1 MSDQD
6 NSVDHQEEAAD
17 QAADQAAEQAA
28 EQGQETETMQEVTVE
43 SLQLELQESAAKAEA
58 YRDEAV
64 RAQAEMQNVRRR
76 AEQDVAK
83 AHKFGQEKLVVELL
97 NLVDN
102 LDRALVA
109 SRDENATL
117 ENLLEGVEMSQ
128 SMLMEGLKKFSVE
141 QLDPHGEPF
150 NPEMHEAMTA
160 IPNADMEPN
169 TVMEVFQKGYTLN
182 GRLIRPAMVVVS
194 KAP

>member
-17 QAADQAAEQAA
+17 QAADQAVEQAA

>member
-6 NSVDHQEEAAD
+6 NSVDNQEETVD
-17 QAADQAAEQAA
+17 QAADQAT
-28 EQGQETETMQEVTVE
+28 EQGPETEAMQEVTVE
-43 SLQLELQESAAKAEA
+43 SLQLELQESANKVEA

-102 LDRALVA
+102 LERALVA
-109 SRDENATL
+109 SRADNATL

-128 SMLMEGLKKFSVE
+128 GMLMEGLKKFNVE

-150 NPEMHEAMTA
+150 NPEQHEAMTA
-160 IPNADMEPN
+160 IPNAEMEPN
-169 TVMEVFQKGYTLN
+169 TVMDVFQKGYTLN

>member
-17 QAADQAAEQAA
+17 QAAEQAT

-109 SRDENATL
+109 SRAENATL

>member
-6 NSVDHQEEAAD
+6 NSVDHQEE
-17 QAADQAAEQAA
+17 AADQAAEQAA

>member
-6 NSVDHQEEAAD
+6 NSVDNQEEAVD
-17 QAADQAAEQAA
+17 QAT

-43 SLQLELQESAAKAEA
+43 SLQLELQESAEKVEA

-64 RAQAEMQNVRRR
+64 RAQAEMQNIRRR
-76 AEQDVAK
+76 AEQDVSK
-83 AHKFGQEKLVVELL
+83 AHKFGQEKLVMELL
-97 NLVDN
+97 SLVDN
-102 LDRALVA
+102 LERALVA
-109 SRDENATL
+109 SRAENATL

-128 SMLMEGLKKFSVE
+128 TMLMDGLKKFNVE

-150 NPEMHEAMTA
+150 NPEQHEAMTA
-160 IPNADMEPN
+160 IPNPEMEPN

-194 KAP
+194 KAV

>member
-6 NSVDHQEEAAD
+6 NSVDNQEEAVD
-17 QAADQAAEQAA
+17 QAA
-28 EQGQETETMQEVTVE
+28 EQGQEAETMQEVTVE
-43 SLQLELQESAAKAEA
+43 SLQLELQESVAKAEA
-58 YRDEAV
+58 YRDETV

-102 LDRALVA
+102 LERALVA
-109 SRDENATL
+109 SRAENATL

-128 SMLMEGLKKFSVE
+128 SMLMEGLKKFNVE

-150 NPEMHEAMTA
+150 NPEVHEAMTA
-160 IPNADMEPN
+160 VPNADMEPN

>member
-6 NSVDHQEEAAD
+6 NSVDNQEEPVD
-17 QAADQAAEQAA
+17 QAADQAT
-28 EQGQETETMQEVTVE
+28 EQGPETEAMQEVTVE
-43 SLQLELQESAAKAEA
+43 SLQLELQESANKVEA

-102 LDRALVA
+102 LERALVA
-109 SRDENATL
+109 SRADNATL

-128 SMLMEGLKKFSVE
+128 GMLMEGLKKFNVE

-150 NPEMHEAMTA
+150 NPEQHEAMTA
-160 IPNADMEPN
+160 IPNAEMEPN
-169 TVMEVFQKGYTLN
+169 TVMDVFQKGYTLN